1 MTVINVEGS
10 TSFNPDEDRLY
21 DPNEIIKYCS
31 SLVSVSTAQSRPVY
45 LARNNVYGYT
55 IGEAVELRLAHFS
68 VKEFLISE
76 HAVYSFRMS
85 DELANISLT
94 RACLAMLLHFDSPE
108 PEFSENPHDE
118 CTPTGHGEASEMD
131 SGGFEGITL
140 NRIPDLP
147 NLSDLR
153 AVEKFPFVKYAAQ
166 YWITHYLA
174 LGVSAKKYLHDL
186 CLRLFDCQKSPYIN
200 WLRFFSP
207 GQPFEPPKNLQRG
220 WISPPLYTAALAG
233 LTEICRLL
241 LQSGADINEQ
251 GGRFGNALQASIFS
265 GNTETVALL
274 LENGADINRIGGPYL
289 TAMQAAVAS
298 GNMVVLDMLLDHG
311 ADINV
316 GEVDLDKFF
325 AVGRSYPHSG
335 RCRLP
340 SSDMAI
346 IKPLTFLTFT
356 PPKKNATALQS
367 AAFHGQLHMVE
378 RLVERGANIHARA
391 IIDGGGSYRSET
403 GRRFV
408 HTAVELAAS
417 EGHTDIIDYLLR
429 KGASL
434 ETRTGLGNRFTSCL
448 QLACRNGHFDTAK
461 FLLEQGANID
471 AVDGGSTAL
480 QEAAGNGHMAIL
492 CFLLEARADVH
503 SGESTTVTGDS
514 YTGPPALCRA
524 AVSGREDMVE
534 LLLGKGAKIEFGQEN
549 DSRGSR
555 DSALIGAATN
565 GHRSIVN
572 LLIAHGADVNLS
584 HYYKGSPLHMAAQH
598 GHETVCRILLDA
610 GADVNK
616 LTRLYKTSAL
626 YRAVESNHTEVA
638 QLLIQRGADVNT
650 PAVSQDS
657 QRNAI
662 VAGFSCE

>member
-1 MTVINVEGS
+1 
-10 TSFNPDEDRLY
+10 
-21 DPNEIIKYCS
+21 
-31 SLVSVSTAQSRPVY
+31 
-45 LARNNVYGYT
+45 
-55 IGEAVELRLAHFS
+55 
-68 VKEFLISE
+68 
-76 HAVYSFRMS
+76 
-85 DELANISLT
+85 
-94 RACLAMLLHFDSPE
+94 
-108 PEFSENPHDE
+108 
-118 CTPTGHGEASEMD
+118 
-131 SGGFEGITL
+131 
-140 NRIPDLP
+140 
-147 NLSDLR
+147 
-153 AVEKFPFVKYAAQ
+153 
-166 YWITHYLA
+166 
-174 LGVSAKKYLHDL
+174 
-186 CLRLFDCQKSPYIN
+186 LRLFDCQKSPYIN

-220 WISPPLYTAALAG
+220 WIPPPLYTAALAG

-274 LENGADINRIGGPYL
+274 LENGADINRISGPYL

-298 GNMVVLDMLLDHG
+298 SNVMVLDMLLDHG

-316 GEVDLDKFF
+316 VEVDLDKFF
-325 AVGRSYPHSG
+325 AVSGGFCPHSG
-335 RCRLP
+335 SGTFRLP
-340 SSDMAI
+340 SGDMVI

-378 RLVERGANIHARA
+378 RLVERGAKIDARA

-403 GRRFV
+403 ERRFV

-417 EGHTDIIDYLLR
+417 EGHTDIVGYLLR

-434 ETRTGLGNRFTSCL
+434 ETSCL

-461 FLLEQGANID
+461 FLLEQGVNID
-471 AVDGGSTAL
+471 ADGGGSTAL
-480 QEAAGNGHMAIL
+480 QEAAGNGHMAIV
-492 CFLLEARADVH
+492 CFLLEAGANVN
-503 SGESTTVTGDS
+503 SGESTTETGDS
-514 YTGPPALCRA
+514 YRVAPALYRA

-555 DSALIGAATN
+555 DSALIGAATY
-565 GHRSIVN
+565 GHGSIVN
-572 LLIAHGADVNLS
+572 LLIAHGADINLS

-598 GHETVCRILLDA
+598 GHEAVCRILLNA
-610 GADVNK
+610 SADVDK
-616 LTRLYKTSAL
+616 LTSLYKTSAL
-626 YRAVESNHTEVA
+626 YWAVESNHTEIA

-650 PAVSQDS
+650 LTVSQDS
-657 QRNAI
+657 QWNVEIAS
-662 VAGFSCE
+662 FSGE